1 VSSAVKFEW
10 SNQEDEKK
18 GKTQNTKE
26 TALPSAL
33 YELLSVLHLLG
44 ILALQ
49 EANNCLTAKATADGY
64 LPRVTE
70 GKFYFFSIVNPLLA
84 TTIIVRFSSLT
95 SFLCSLGMNLAQHYH
110 AWDLN

>member
-1 VSSAVKFEW
+1 MIK
-10 SNQEDEKK
+10 Q
-18 GKTQNTKE
+18 E

-70 GKFYFFSIVNPLLA
+70 GKNYFFSIVNPLLA

-95 SFLCSLGMNLAQHYH
+95 SFLCSLGMNLEQHCH
-110 AWDLN
+110 VWDLN

>member
-1 VSSAVKFEW
+1 MIK
-10 SNQEDEKK
+10 Q
-18 GKTQNTKE
+18 E

-49 EANNCLTAKATADGY
+49 EANDCLTAKATADGY

-70 GKFYFFSIVNPLLA
+70 GKKKNFHHQAVVGHHNNSKVFKFDKLL
-84 TTIIVRFSSLT
+84 VLT
-95 SFLCSLGMNLAQHYH
+95 WHELGTKLSRMGFKL
-110 AWDLN
+110 DLL

>member
-1 VSSAVKFEW
+1 LWVEDYEFLFFWKMFNWVKKLEHCGLMIK
-10 SNQEDEKK
+10 Q
-18 GKTQNTKE
+18 E

-70 GKFYFFSIVNPLLA
+70 GKNYFFP
-84 TTIIVRFSSLT
+84 SSA
-95 SFLCSLGMNLAQHYH
+95 CRWPPQQ
-110 AWDLN
+110 